1 MTLVGWCAL
10 GYEERAMRVPILTAV
25 LVALLTACST
35 EPRVPDP
42 WAGDGRVGRAAV
54 APESGASPALDV
66 FATDQR
72 TSGSI
77 MKLRGAIRNPTP
89 DTVDGVR
96 MLLRVYSGSGTSGQL
111 RETLQRELDLHIPP
125 GGSSPFHWDPQS
137 VYFGQTAIGTDI
149 RAYPKRLG
157 SQEMPPPEG
166 WRP

>member
-1 MTLVGWCAL
+1 MRAL
-10 GYEERAMRVPILTAV
+10 GV
-25 LVALLTACST
+25 LALLAVAAGCST
-35 EPRVPDP
+35 QPRVPDP
-42 WAGDGRVGRAAV
+42 WTGDGRVGRATVDPA
-54 APESGASPALDV
+54 SGTLPALEV

-77 MKLRGAIRNPTP
+77 MRLRGAIRNPTP

-96 MLLRVYSGSGTSGQL
+96 MLLRVYSGSGTSGQI
-111 RETLQRELDLHIPP
+111 RETLQREFDVRIPP

-157 SQEMPPPEG
+157 AQDLPPPDG